1 MRATILV
8 IDSFGIGEAPDAAAY
23 GDTGANT
30 ALHICERI
38 AGEKWPTLAALG
50 LGNASLLLGNE
61 LPGCGA
67 VERPAAS
74 YGVMVERS
82 PGKDT
87 TTGHWELAGIQLV
100 KPFHTFPSG
109 PPSFPPELIAAFER
123 EIGRGVL
130 GDKAASGT
138 VIIEELGSEHLRTGL
153 PIVYTSSDSVF
164 QIAAHEEVIALSELY
179 RMCEIARRLCDPYQ
193 VGRVIAR
200 PFIGRPGAFTRSS
213 GRRDFS
219 IALPEKSLLDH
230 LAGAG
235 VQTIGV
241 GKIGDIFNEQGIV
254 ESHHDKGNPA
264 CLERTIELL
273 RKPSAARGELIFVNL
288 VDTDMVYGHRRDVQG
303 YFDAVSGVDAGI
315 RRMLPLLPNGD
326 LLLVTADHGCDPT
339 FKGSDHTREHVPIL
353 AYRAGRPG
361 RSLGVRQGYF
371 DAARTLADLF
381 QVGGLQKGS
390 SFAALL

>member
-1 MRATILV
+1 VRATILV

-23 GDTGANT
+23 GDVGSNT

-38 AGEKWPTLAALG
+38 PGEKWPTLKTLG

-67 VERPAAS
+67 VDRPAAS

-87 TTGHWELAGIQLV
+87 TTGHWELAGIQLS

-109 PPSFPPELIAAFER
+109 PPSFPSELIEAFER
-123 EIGRGVL
+123 AIGRGTL

-138 VIIEELGSEHLRTGL
+138 VIIEELGAEHVRTGF

-200 PFIGRPGAFTRSS
+200 PFVGTPAGFTRTS

-230 LAGAG
+230 L
-235 VQTIGV
+235 
-241 GKIGDIFNEQGIV
+241 NEQGIA

-303 YFDAVSGVDAGI
+303 YFDAVSAVDAGV

-326 LLLVTADHGCDPT
+326 LLIVSADHGCDPT
-339 FKGSDHTREHVPIL
+339 FRGSDHTREHVPLL

-371 DAARTLADLF
+371 DVARTLAELLH
-381 QVGGLQKGS
+381 VGGLSRGS
-390 SFAALL
+390 SFADLL